1 MNNHENNGKVLFEEV
16 RKELSGYRLRLEL
29 VQTDPDK
36 SKPFEDVDHSAVLGY
51 FVQCFPGFETS
62 YGSGW
67 ENLFELDED
76 ELQ

>member
-1 MNNHENNGKVLFEEV
+1 MNNHENNGKVPFEEV
-16 RKELSGYRLRLEL
+16 RKELSGYRLRLGL
-29 VQTDPDK
+29 VQIDPDK

-67 ENLFELDED
+67 GNLFGPDED
-76 ELQ
+76 EL

>member
-1 MNNHENNGKVLFEEV
+1 MNTNENIDKVPFEEV
-16 RKELSGYRLRLEL
+16 QKELAGYRLRLEL
-29 VQTDPDK
+29 VQADSDR

-67 ENLFELDED
+67 ENLFEPEGDEF
-76 ELQ
+76 

>member
-1 MNNHENNGKVLFEEV
+1 MNNHENNGKVPFEEV

-29 VQTDPDK
+29 VQIDPDK
-36 SKPFEDVDHSAVLGY
+36 SKPFEDVDHSAVLSY

-67 ENLFELDED
+67 GNLFGPDED
-76 ELQ
+76 EL